1 MLISMT
7 WIPVKPSI
15 DKLDLNMSYMSA
27 FSISSI
33 SIPPCCFGRCF
44 RSCVDVPNI
53 LCCMPS
59 WHNSS
64 HRLQRPTCWCIVY
77 WSFRSWRQRFFLLD
91 LKRKPSFFYSFFQN
105 IAALQRFVLRW
116 FMLCGKKA
124 KSRPTKPL
132 DPNNGPIFWVTDLL
146 KQHCF
151 RKSRQVLPLPD
162 LTPRYACG
170 PTWPTFKPLIWGI
183 SYRDPSD
190 FAVWP
195 TATFSTF
202 LNYICVI

>member
-1 MLISMT
+1 MCQISCAVCHLGT
-7 WIPVKPSI
+7 T
-15 DKLDLNMSYMSA
+15 LHTGFNDLH
-27 FSISSI
+27 
-33 SIPPCCFGRCF
+33 
-44 RSCVDVPNI
+44 VDV
-53 LCCMPS
+53 LCIGPS
-59 WHNSS
+59 ARDANDFFCWTSS
-64 HRLQRPTCWCIVY
+64 GNQV
-77 WSFRSWRQRFFLLD
+77 FFN
-91 LKRKPSFFYSFFQN
+91 SFFQN
-105 IAALQRFVLRW
+105 IAALQRFVLRL

-132 DPNNGPIFWVTDLL
+132 DPINGPIFWVTDLL